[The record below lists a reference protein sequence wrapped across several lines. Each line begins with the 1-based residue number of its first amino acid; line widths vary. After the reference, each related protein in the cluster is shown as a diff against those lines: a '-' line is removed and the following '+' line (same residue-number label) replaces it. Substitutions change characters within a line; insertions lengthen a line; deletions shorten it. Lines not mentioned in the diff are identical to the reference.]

1 MELIASLTQGGV
13 ANFLLLI
20 LRFSGI
26 IAFFPFFDS
35 KLIPVPIKGI
45 MVFFLALIFFPIT
58 PPFNTEINILD
69 FMFMGLSEIMLGFF
83 TSFFLQAVFSAIAYA
98 GDILGFSIGMS
109 VASNYDPVS
118 GTQNMIISQI
128 LTLVALLIALS
139 LDFHHII
146 FFLIA
151 KSLDSIPLGGF
162 MFSDNMLIFFIK
174 YFGNMFVIGF
184 TIAFPV
190 VGIILLSDII
200 FGMIT
205 RAHPQFNLLI
215 IGLPVKLIIALAV
228 LVIVFPAVIYH
239 FKEELME
246 ALKIISQIAKY

>member
-1 MELIASLTQGGV
+1 MELITSLTQGGV

-35 KLIPVPIKGI
+35 KLIPISLKGI
-45 MVFFLALIFFPIT
+45 MIFFLALMFFPIA
-58 PPFNTEINILD
+58 PPFNAEISILE

-83 TSFFLQAVFSAIAYA
+83 SAFFLQAVFSAIAYA

-109 VASNYDPVS
+109 VASNYDPIS

-146 FFLIA
+146 FLLIA
-151 KSLDSIPLGGF
+151 KSLDSVPLGGF
-162 MFSDNMLIFFIK
+162 MFSDNMLVFFIK
-174 YFGNMFVIGF
+174 SFGNMFVIGF

-190 VGIILLSDII
+190 VSIILLSDII

-215 IGLPVKLIIALAV
+215 IGLPVKLVIALVV
-228 LVIVFPAVIYH
+228 LIIVFPAMIYH
-239 FKEELME
+239 FKEELMS
-246 ALKIISQIAKY
+246 ALKLISQVAK